1 MKLTDSYFEARSEAI
16 KWLNVAPAKRNYTQG
31 VLILQKSGYKPQ
43 VAALLAR
50 QGEKGWTREKLMY
63 CMREMLQVYYTPD
76 DPRFN
81 DEDVDV
87 LNEQAGES
95 NIREHQVDVKDVEQ
109 QGPSYKKWPAPIQRL
124 MREYAAQFRQR
135 EKASRERSQLP
146 DTNDADVAERRKQL
160 SETMEQATN
169 RLEKFWA
176 LRRRYDE
183 QHTDPTDEEIQAIL
197 EDNANDNDN
206 VNGNDSVND
215 ADEDLTQLDT
225 ETLRIRRKSLVTGRT
240 RKENMLKYQTSN
252 KQKKENPMPDC
263 PKRVKL
269 ERQIEKLTERIS
281 KYDYELAKRS

>member
-1 MKLTDSYFEARSEAI
+1 MKLTDSYFEARREAI

-43 VAALLAR
+43 VAALLVR

-95 NIREHQVDVKDVEQ
+95 NIREHQVDVSDVEQ

-124 MREYAAQFRQR
+124 MRAYVMAFRQR
-135 EKASRERSQLP
+135 EKANRERAALP
-146 DTNDADVAERRKQL
+146 DTNAA
-160 SETMEQATN
+160 
-169 RLEKFWA
+169 
-176 LRRRYDE
+176 
-183 QHTDPTDEEIQAIL
+183 EEIRAIL
-197 EDNANDNDN
+197 EDNANDNVNDN
-206 VNGNDSVND
+206 LNVSDD

-240 RKENMLKYQTSN
+240 RKENMLKYQTSSR
-252 KQKKENPMPDC
+252 QRRENPMPDC

>member
-1 MKLTDSYFEARSEAI
+1 MKLTDSYFEARREAI
-16 KWLNVAPAKRNYTQG
+16 KWLNVEPRKRNYTQG

-95 NIREHQVDVKDVEQ
+95 NIREHQVDVSDVEQ
-109 QGPSYKKWPAPIQRL
+109 EGPSYKKWPAPIQRL
-124 MREYAAQFRQR
+124 MRAYAMAFRQR
-135 EKASRERSQLP
+135 EKANRERAALP
-146 DTNDADVAERRKQL
+146 DTNDEKVIAMRKVY
-160 SETMEQATN
+160 SDIMEQATG

-176 LRRRYDE
+176 LRKRYDE
-183 QHTDPTDEEIQAIL
+183 QHTDPTDEEIRAIL
-197 EDNANDNDN
+197 EDNANDNVNDN
-206 VNGNDSVND
+206 LNVSED

-240 RKENMLKYQTSN
+240 RKENMLKYQTSSR
-252 KQKKENPMPDC
+252 QRRENPMPDC

>member
-1 MKLTDSYFEARSEAI
+1 MKLTDSYFEARKEAI
-16 KWLNVAPAKRNYTQG
+16 KWLDVAPAKRNYSQG

-87 LNEQAGES
+87 LNEKAGES
-95 NIREHQVDVKDVEQ
+95 NIQEHKVDVKDVEKK
-109 QGPSYKKWPAPIQRL
+109 GPSYKKWPEPIQQL
-124 MREYAAQFRQR
+124 MSEYASVFRMR
-135 EKASRERSQLP
+135 EKASRERAQLP
-146 DTNDADVAERRKQL
+146 ETNDADVASKRKAL
-160 SETMEQATN
+160 SKKMEQATN
-169 RLEKFWA
+169 KLEKFWA
-176 LRRRYDE
+176 LRKRYDE
-183 QHTDPTDEEIQAIL
+183 QNINPTKDEIKAIL
-197 EDNANDNDN
+197 NDDET
-206 VNGNDSVND
+206 DSDKEETAVEEQ
-215 ADEDLTQLDT
+215 EDLSQMDT
-225 ETLRIRRKSLVTGRT
+225 ETLRVRRKSLVTGRT
-240 RKENMLKYQTSN
+240 RKMNMLKYQTSSQ
-252 KQKKENPMPDC
+252 QKKENPMPEC

>member
-1 MKLTDSYFEARSEAI
+1 MKLTDSYFEARREAI
-16 KWLNVAPAKRNYTQG
+16 KWLNVAPQKRNYTQG

-109 QGPSYKKWPAPIQRL
+109 QGPSYKKWPEPIQQL
-124 MREYAAQFRQR
+124 MRAYAMAFRQR
-135 EKASRERSQLP
+135 EKANRERAALP
-146 DTNDADVAERRKQL
+146 DTNDEKVIAMRKVY
-160 SETMEQATN
+160 SDIMEQATS

-176 LRRRYDE
+176 LRKRYDE
-183 QHTDPTDEEIQAIL
+183 QHTDPTDEEIKAII
-197 EDNANDNDN
+197 D
-206 VNGNDSVND
+206 GDSDTDDGDSESNNSSEG
-215 ADEDLTQLDT
+215 EDLTQMDT
-225 ETLRIRRKSLVTGRT
+225 ETLRIRRKSLVTTRT
-240 RKENMLKYQTSN
+240 RKENMLKYQASAR
-252 KQKKENPMPDC
+252 QSRVNPMPDC

>member
-1 MKLTDSYFEARSEAI
+1 MKLTDSYFEARREAI

-109 QGPSYKKWPAPIQRL
+109 QGPS
-124 MREYAAQFRQR
+124 
-135 EKASRERSQLP
+135 
-146 DTNDADVAERRKQL
+146 
-160 SETMEQATN
+160 
-169 RLEKFWA
+169 
-176 LRRRYDE
+176 
-183 QHTDPTDEEIQAIL
+183 
-197 EDNANDNDN
+197 
-206 VNGNDSVND
+206 
-215 ADEDLTQLDT
+215 
-225 ETLRIRRKSLVTGRT
+225 
-240 RKENMLKYQTSN
+240 
-252 KQKKENPMPDC
+252 
-263 PKRVKL
+263 
-269 ERQIEKLTERIS
+269 
-281 KYDYELAKRS
+281 

>member
-1 MKLTDSYFEARSEAI
+1 MKLTDSYFEARREAI
-16 KWLNVAPAKRNYTQG
+16 KWLNVAPGKRNYTQG

-87 LNEQAGES
+87 LNEQAGDS

-124 MREYAAQFRQR
+124 MREYAAQFRLR
-135 EKASRERSQLP
+135 EKASRERAALP
-146 DTNDADVAERRKQL
+146 DTNDEKVIAMRKVY
-160 SETMEQATN
+160 SDIMEQATG

-176 LRRRYDE
+176 LRTRYDE
-183 QHTDPTDEEIQAIL
+183 QNIEPTDEEIKAIIDGDSDTDDGDS
-197 EDNANDNDN
+197 ESDN
-206 VNGNDSVND
+206 SS
-215 ADEDLTQLDT
+215 EDLTQMDT

-240 RKENMLKYQTSN
+240 RKENMLKYQTSSR
-252 KQKKENPMPDC
+252 QRRENPMPEC

>member
-1 MKLTDSYFEARSEAI
+1 MKLTDSYFEARKEAI
-16 KWLNVAPAKRNYTQG
+16 KWLNVAPQKRNYTQG

-43 VAALLAR
+43 VAALLVR

-63 CMREMLQVYYTPD
+63 CMREMLQVYYTPN

-95 NIREHQVDVKDVEQ
+95 NIREHQVNVKDVEQ
-109 QGPSYKKWPAPIQRL
+109 EGPSYKKWPEPIQRL
-124 MREYAAQFRQR
+124 MREYAAAFRQR
-135 EKASRERSQLP
+135 EKASRERAQLP
-146 DTNDADVAERRKQL
+146 ETNDTDIAEKRKQL
-160 SETMEQATN
+160 SQLMEQATN

-176 LRRRYDE
+176 LRKRYDE
-183 QHTDPTDEEIQAIL
+183 QHIDPTIEEIKAIL
-197 EDNANDNDN
+197 EDKVNDNENNN
-206 VNGNDSVND
+206 VSSD
-215 ADEDLTQLDT
+215 AEEDLTQIDT
-225 ETLRIRRKSLVTGRT
+225 ETLRVRRKSLVTGRT

-252 KQKKENPMPDC
+252 RQKKENPMPDC

>member
-1 MKLTDSYFEARSEAI
+1 MKLTDSYFEARREAI

-43 VAALLAR
+43 VAALLVR

-109 QGPSYKKWPAPIQRL
+109 QGPSFHKWPKPIQRL
-124 MREYAAQFRQR
+124 MRAYAMAFRQR
-135 EKASRERSQLP
+135 EKANRERAALP
-146 DTNDADVAERRKQL
+146 DTNDEKVIAMRKVY
-160 SETMEQATN
+160 SDIMEQATG

-176 LRRRYDE
+176 LRTRYDE
-183 QHTDPTDEEIQAIL
+183 QNIEPTDEEIKAII
-197 EDNANDNDN
+197 D
-206 VNGNDSVND
+206 GDSD
-215 ADEDLTQLDT
+215 TDDGDSESDKSSEGEDLTQMDT

-240 RKENMLKYQTSN
+240 RKENMLKYQTSSR
-252 KQKKENPMPDC
+252 QRRENPMPEC
-263 PKRVKL
+263 PKRMKL

>member
-1 MKLTDSYFEARSEAI
+1 MKLTDSYFEARREAI

-43 VAALLAR
+43 VAALLVR

-109 QGPSYKKWPAPIQRL
+109 QGPSFHKWPKPIQRL
-124 MREYAAQFRQR
+124 MRAYAMAFRQR
-135 EKASRERSQLP
+135 EKANRERAALP
-146 DTNDADVAERRKQL
+146 DTNDEKVIAMRKVY
-160 SETMEQATN
+160 SDIMEQATG

-176 LRRRYDE
+176 LR
-183 QHTDPTDEEIQAIL
+183 TDEEIKAII
-197 EDNANDNDN
+197 D
-206 VNGNDSVND
+206 GDSD
-215 ADEDLTQLDT
+215 TDDGDSESDKSSEGEDLTQMDT

-240 RKENMLKYQTSN
+240 RKENMLKYQTSSR
-252 KQKKENPMPDC
+252 QRRENPMPEC
-263 PKRVKL
+263 PKRMKL